1 MICAAFVYSWPNY
14 VCSARHTGK
23 YTKKKHVRV
32 FGASRSPAWRLM
44 ETIRLTFKKQTTFFF
59 HSTWFSQSGEH
70 SVPIKIMNDKER
82 DVSLRYVNRTQAH
95 IFFLILSQKFLH
107 TSKIDFLLWWYDA
120 SSSGRIKPLPTMR
133 NGAARETERE
143 KGEAERRSHKIKH
156 KKATKTSD
164 ESQDQGP

>member
-44 ETIRLTFKKQTTFFF
+44 ETIRLTFKKQTTFF
-59 HSTWFSQSGEH
+59 SLNLILSKWWAQC
-70 SVPIKIMNDKER
+70 VPIKIMNDKER

-95 IFFLILSQKFLH
+95 ILFLILSQKFLH

-133 NGAARETERE
+133 NGAARERQRER
-143 KGEAERRSHKIKH
+143 KGGVRASE
-156 KKATKTSD
+156 
-164 ESQDQGP
+164 P